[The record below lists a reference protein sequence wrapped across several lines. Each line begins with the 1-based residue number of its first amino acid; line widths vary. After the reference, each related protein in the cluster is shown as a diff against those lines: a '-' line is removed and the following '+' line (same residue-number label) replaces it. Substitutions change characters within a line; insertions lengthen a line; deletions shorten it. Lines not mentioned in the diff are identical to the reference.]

1 MNLELTY
8 KQALM
13 LSEFLFEASRAVPRG
28 DKERYHKMCD
38 QLDQIVEDYI
48 CRRRHAAQ
56 DWYQDL

>member
-1 MNLELTY
+1 
-8 KQALM
+8 M
-13 LSEFLFEASRAVPRG
+13 LSEFLFEASRAVPKG
-28 DKERYHKMCD
+28 DKEGYHKMCD